1 MLEDEKKNVP
11 VKCDLK
17 VLKVWML
24 FLLQVQ
30 TDIEFQSFGTWHIMF
45 LFSKFDLALGI
56 WDLKFLLP
64 QTLSFNENCPV
75 IVLRASLFA
84 TLHIKHADTSV
95 FCFSK
100 FRILCCLNNGSAGCL
115 FFLKDIFLI
124 ASFNLLCIG
133 FRLLAVGPPQ
143 IRRPETIVNASLYKW
158 EK

>member
-1 MLEDEKKNVP
+1 MLEDEEKNVP

-84 TLHIKHADTSV
+84 TLHIKHADTIIFQSLEFYV
-95 FCFSK
+95 VWTMVLLGVCFSWK
-100 FRILCCLNNGSAGCL
+100 TS
-115 FFLKDIFLI
+115 FL
-124 ASFNLLCIG
+124 LL
-133 FRLLAVGPPQ
+133 LLTCFV
-143 IRRPETIVNASLYKW
+143 
-158 EK
+158 

>member
-30 TDIEFQSFGTWHIMF
+30 TDIEFQSFGTWHMF

-84 TLHIKHADTSV
+84 TLHIKHADTIIFQSLEFYV
-95 FCFSK
+95 VWTMVLLGVCFSWK
-100 FRILCCLNNGSAGCL
+100 TS
-115 FFLKDIFLI
+115 FL
-124 ASFNLLCIG
+124 LL
-133 FRLLAVGPPQ
+133 LLTCFV
-143 IRRPETIVNASLYKW
+143 
-158 EK
+158 

>member
-64 QTLSFNENCPV
+64 QTLSFIENCPV

-84 TLHIKHADTSV
+84 TLHIKHADTIIFQSLEFYV
-95 FCFSK
+95 VWTMVLLGVCFSWK
-100 FRILCCLNNGSAGCL
+100 TS
-115 FFLKDIFLI
+115 FL
-124 ASFNLLCIG
+124 LL
-133 FRLLAVGPPQ
+133 LLTCFV
-143 IRRPETIVNASLYKW
+143 
-158 EK
+158 

>member
-1 MLEDEKKNVP
+1 MLEVEEKNVP

-84 TLHIKHADTSV
+84 TLHIKHADTIIFQSLEFYV
-95 FCFSK
+95 VWTMVLLGVCFSWK
-100 FRILCCLNNGSAGCL
+100 TS
-115 FFLKDIFLI
+115 FL
-124 ASFNLLCIG
+124 LL
-133 FRLLAVGPPQ
+133 LLTCFV
-143 IRRPETIVNASLYKW
+143 
-158 EK
+158 

>member
-84 TLHIKHADTSV
+84 TLHIKHADTIIFQSLEFYV
-95 FCFSK
+95 VWTMVLLGVCFSWK
-100 FRILCCLNNGSAGCL
+100 TS
-115 FFLKDIFLI
+115 FL
-124 ASFNLLCIG
+124 LL
-133 FRLLAVGPPQ
+133 LLTCFV
-143 IRRPETIVNASLYKW
+143 
-158 EK
+158 